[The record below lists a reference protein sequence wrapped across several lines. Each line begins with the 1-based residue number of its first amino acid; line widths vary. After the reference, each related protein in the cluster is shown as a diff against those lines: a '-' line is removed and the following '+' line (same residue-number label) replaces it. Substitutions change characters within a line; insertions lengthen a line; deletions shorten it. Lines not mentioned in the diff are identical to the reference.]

1 MLSTLLTSALVL
13 ASSAHAATVLDL
25 TNDASQV
32 STLLQETVDYVVVGG
47 GNAGLAVAARLSA
60 SKKNYKVVVIE
71 AGHHEPTN
79 TGILVPGLAGS
90 TLGNTSVDWAFET
103 VPQEHADGRSIF
115 TPRGK
120 TLGGSS
126 ALNLLVYTR
135 PDAADLDEWETLGN
149 KGWGWKGLLPY
160 FKKAEKFHPPQNV
173 KSENKS
179 VKVSYNSSVHGI
191 FGPIDTSYPPYLA
204 PSFNGFF
211 KALRSLG
218 IPEAKD
224 LSAGDSNGVSL
235 APSTQHA
242 DGETRSTSTD
252 YLRIAKSLKV
262 ITGAQVTRIN
272 WNSDKA
278 SNGNVV
284 ASGVSFVPTG
294 SNSTAKPF
302 TIKVSREVILSAG
315 SIQSPQLL
323 ELSGVGNS
331 SILKPLGI
339 ETVVDLPGVGSGLQ
353 EHPAQVNVFKLKEGV
368 DSLDKLA
375 DPSFLQ
381 TALGQYAQGQ
391 GILTEAL
398 FPLAYL
404 KLSDFLSKADLAKID
419 QLRSQELNPQL
430 SAAQFAATQRLFE
443 HDKVNFLEVLGIN
456 VYFGNTTATANTSYI
471 SLAGC
476 LQHALSR
483 GSVHIK
489 SAEPLAAP
497 LIDSAY
503 LQSPLDLFLLSKSAQ
518 FLRKV
523 AAQPALAQYVE
534 SESEPGL
541 EVQTDEQFEAW
552 IRSVVRTEYHPVGT
566 AAMLPRVDNGVVDP
580 WLSVYGTQ
588 NVRVV
593 DMSIAPLHVAS
604 HTQSV
609 AYAIAE
615 KAAAIILS

>member
-1 MLSTLLTSALVL
+1 MLSTLVTSALVL
-13 ASSAHAATVLDL
+13 ASSATAATILDISS
-25 TNDASQV
+25 DAAQV
-32 STLLQETVDYVVVGG
+32 ATLLKDPVDYVVVGG
-47 GNAGLAVAARLSA
+47 GNAGLAVAARLATSR
-60 SKKNYKVVVIE
+60 KNFNVVVLE
-71 AGHHEPTN
+71 AGQNDPTN

-90 TLGNTSVDWAFET
+90 TLGNTSVDWAYST
-103 VPQEHADGRSIF
+103 VPQEHADGRSVF

-135 PDAADLDEWETLGN
+135 PDAVDLDNWQEMGN
-149 KGWGWKGLLPY
+149 KGWDWKGLLPY
-160 FKKAEKFHPPQNV
+160 FKKAEKYHPPQSV
-173 KSENKS
+173 KSDNKA
-179 VKVSYNSSVHGI
+179 VKVAYNSSVHGI
-191 FGPIDTSYPPYLA
+191 FGPIATSFPPYLA

-211 KALRSLG
+211 KSLRSLG
-218 IPEAKD
+218 VPEAKD
-224 LSAGDSNGVSL
+224 LSAGDNNGISL

-242 DGETRSTSTD
+242 DTQTRATSTD

-262 ITGAQVTRIN
+262 ITGAQVTGIN
-272 WNSDKA
+272 WKSGKTA
-278 SNGNVV
+278 QGNVV

-294 SNSTAKPF
+294 SNDTDNAF
-302 TIKVSREVILSAG
+302 TINVRREVILSAG

-323 ELSGVGNS
+323 ELSGIGDR
-331 SILKPLGI
+331 SILEPLGI
-339 ETVVDLPGVGSGLQ
+339 ETVVDLPGVGANLND
-353 EHPAQVNVFKLKEGV
+353 HPAQVNVYKLKSGV

-375 DPSFLQ
+375 DPVFLQ
-381 TALGQYAQGQ
+381 NALGQYAQGQ

-398 FPLAYL
+398 LPLAYL

-419 QLRSQELNPQL
+419 ELRSHEANPQL
-430 SAAQFAATQRLFE
+430 SSAQFNASERLFE
-443 HDKVNFLEVLGIN
+443 ADQNFLEVLGIN
-456 VYFGNTTATANTSYI
+456 VYFGNTTATANTTYI

-489 SAEPLAAP
+489 SAQPLAAP
-497 LIDSAY
+497 LIDPAY
-503 LQSPLDLFLLSKSAQ
+503 LQSPLDLFLLAKSAQ

-523 AAQPALAQYVE
+523 ASQPALAQYIDA
-534 SESEPGL
+534 ESEPGPA
-541 EVQTDEQFEAW
+541 VNTDAEFEAW

-566 AAMLPRVDNGVVDP
+566 AAMLPLKDNGVVDP

-593 DMSIAPLHVAS
+593 DLSIAPIHVAS

-615 KAAAIILS
+615 KAAAIILSA